1 MLLLADNIWSFLGL
15 LQVDQVLQESTGET
29 TSASFTLRFL
39 PHTKPLSFSFLEVY
53 FLAYLSTL
61 TEHVLHPVLSLVI
74 YSSSWEKKNIQRW
87 SYIIYIMFNVFILLK
102 ILLVSRFSP
111 SDPASCVLVFN
122 SGYPNT
128 NFSFCLKVRKLTVLT
143 FSHWLSL
150 KGCNENSAFFRL
162 FYYDVSHLL
171 ICKNTF
177 SSTGMLAFHV
187 SRPVF
192 SIQMY
197 L

>member
-1 MLLLADNIWSFLGL
+1 MVRACSY
-15 LQVDQVLQESTGET
+15 LQTIFEVFWASCRWTKFCKKVQVRQPQVPS
-29 TSASFTLRFL
+29 TLRFL

-111 SDPASCVLVFN
+111 LDPASCVLVFN

-128 NFSFCLKVRKLTVLT
+128 NFSFCLKVRKFNCPNI
-143 FSHWLSL
+143 FSL
-150 KGCNENSAFFRL
+150 AL
-162 FYYDVSHLL
+162 F
-171 ICKNTF
+171 KR
-177 SSTGMLAFHV
+177 M
-187 SRPVF
+187 
-192 SIQMY
+192 Q
-197 L
+197 